1 VGVPCSKRSLGISS
15 TRTKTQLLMRQIHN
29 AHAGGTGEGWGEREG
44 RVRLEERESALDGVI
59 AEQDMIKR
67 EVG

>member
-1 VGVPCSKRSLGISS
+1 
-15 TRTKTQLLMRQIHN
+15 MRQIHN
-29 AHAGGTGEGWGEREG
+29 AHAGGTGEGWGEREC
-44 RVRLEERESALDGVI
+44 RVRLEERERALEGVI